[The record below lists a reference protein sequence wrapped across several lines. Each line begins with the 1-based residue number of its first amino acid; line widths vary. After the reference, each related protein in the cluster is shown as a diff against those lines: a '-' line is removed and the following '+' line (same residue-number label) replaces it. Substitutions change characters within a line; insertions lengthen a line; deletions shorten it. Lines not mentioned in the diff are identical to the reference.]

1 MKKVIPILLC
11 VLLIGMLAFSVSA
24 EGSSVAITPSKTTL
38 ERGDTFTIVA
48 NLTNTD
54 AINTGVVALTYNESV
69 FEMTGG
75 SCDIAGAVFGQVG
88 VSDKAGVFMLGAP
101 QEVSGKIFT
110 FNFKVKT
117 DAAFGTYTFDTTAS
131 IGISTGSKI
140 SATGTTVT
148 IACEHKYGEW
158 TKVDDNQHQRICSKC
173 QNPQV
178 EDHDWNDGIA
188 NPAPGCET
196 PGNIDYTCLFCDATK
211 SEKLDPIGH
220 KYDNECDTTCNNNCG
235 TTRDASHKYATT
247 YSSDKNGHWYAC
259 SNCGEKKDEAKHT
272 PGPAATEN
280 SAQLC
285 TVCNYEIA
293 PILPH
298 EHDISDEW
306 MSDAQYHWYRCTKKG
321 CYYTEQKARHIYD
334 DDCDVSCSAC
344 NYIRN
349 DAPHSY
355 RPELQANAEGHWQ
368 VCANCEA
375 KSEVVAHVPGP
386 EATETE
392 PQLCTECNFR
402 IKMPLSHEHDYGDI
416 WYSDNDCHWQSCVEC
431 TEATP
436 TEDHVWDEGEELED
450 GRIRYT
456 CSICTKE
463 LILSQPMGSEPE
475 TQPTTPPTAQKPGQE
490 EKKGGFP
497 WQWAG
502 IAAIVLMIVGV
513 VLLVVEFVRSRKTN
527 MHGKFSK

>member
-1 MKKVIPILLC
+1 LC
-11 VLLIGMLAFSVSA
+11 KDCGAH
-24 EGSSVAITPSKTTL
+24 AIT
-38 ERGDTFTIVA
+38 
-48 NLTNTD
+48 
-54 AINTGVVALTYNESV
+54 
-69 FEMTGG
+69 
-75 SCDIAGAVFGQVG
+75 
-88 VSDKAGVFMLGAP
+88 
-101 QEVSGKIFT
+101 
-110 FNFKVKT
+110 
-117 DAAFGTYTFDTTAS
+117 
-131 IGISTGSKI
+131 
-140 SATGTTVT
+140 
-148 IACEHKYGEW
+148 
-158 TKVDDNQHQRICSKC
+158 
-173 QNPQV
+173 
-178 EDHDWNDGIA
+178 EDHQ
-188 NPAPGCET
+188 
-196 PGNIDYTCLFCDATK
+196 
-211 SEKLDPIGH
+211 
-220 KYDNECDTTCNNNCG
+220 
-235 TTRDASHKYATT
+235 
-247 YSSDKNGHWYAC
+247 
-259 SNCGEKKDEAKHT
+259 

-298 EHDISDEW
+298 EHDITDEW